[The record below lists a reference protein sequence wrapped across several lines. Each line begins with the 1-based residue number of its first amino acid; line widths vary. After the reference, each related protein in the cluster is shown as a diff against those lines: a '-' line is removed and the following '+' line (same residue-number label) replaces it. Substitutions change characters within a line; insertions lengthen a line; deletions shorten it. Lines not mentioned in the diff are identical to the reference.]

1 MAGAI
6 NQYDGTI
13 LFERVLKSN
22 LPTKASGKR
31 IFFVVNNPTDT
42 VGEIWATN
50 KDGGLVCYSM
60 AMNLE
65 EVIQLL
71 GNVQQAITDM
81 KNGSKSGSLQQQI
94 NNLIDGHIVTDFN
107 DIPNTE
113 RFIKSGVN
121 ASNAPSIAQFVGIRA
136 LWDSNFSFTIGTDIE
151 GKFYVRQSK
160 GKWEEIAL
168 DSNGFNGRGSNFGGT
183 IADMNLL
190 TTPMVAHTVIN
201 TSNIANFPPVT
212 LGPTRLTIKIYYES
226 YVMDRGMLVQEVW
239 LWEGAAGKCGYRRN
253 CISLE
258 YFSDWFKIGG

>member
-94 NNLIDGHIVTDFN
+94 NILESKFASNQLTLLNGWSAVDDGTML
-107 DIPNTE
+107 
-113 RFIKSGVN
+113 RYAKSGN
-121 ASNAPSIAQFVGIRA
+121 AVRVYGLIRGGVATSGTIVCLGLPTPKHSYETKHVDTSLNNRAQLNVFKNG
-136 LWDSNFSFTIGTDIE
+136 NMTIGGAGYENFTTNTIL
-151 GKFYVRQSK
+151 YVD
-160 GKWEEIAL
+160 L
-168 DSNGFNGRGSNFGGT
+168 D
-183 IADMNLL
+183 
-190 TTPMVAHTVIN
+190 
-201 TSNIANFPPVT
+201 
-212 LGPTRLTIKIYYES
+212 YE
-226 YVMDRGMLVQEVW
+226 
-239 LWEGAAGKCGYRRN
+239 
-253 CISLE
+253 
-258 YFSDWFKIGG
+258 